1 MADEVVIIGAG
12 LAGLSAAVELTSRG
26 VEVIVLEASS
36 RPGGKLDGYRDAD
49 GDPVEHGM
57 HGFWT
62 QYRNL
67 FDVVR
72 RAGIPDSVFSEPVR
86 TSYLH
91 EDGRVSS
98 LKSGPVALPSPLFLL
113 REMSGM
119 SGLGPVDML
128 SGAAVFAPAFGFD
141 HARDYARYDDV
152 SLLAYLRRR
161 GATKALH
168 RVAIEPLARSLGF
181 TDAGHLSAAAFLS
194 ALSFYVVA
202 REHDID
208 MRVAT
213 GNPAET
219 IIDPMVDY
227 INSHGGD
234 VRFGQRVTRLE
245 TDGDDD
251 RIHAAIV
258 GSSVAPSELRVPTA
272 LLSSGLPLREEAP
285 DGTAVMVRLVGG
297 VATAYSARCTHMGGP
312 VDYRAAPRDDLYCPW
327 HGGTFDL
334 EGRVVAGPPTID
346 LPELPARVEGDDV
359 VITLGGESESE
370 VEGAAFILATEV
382 EGARGI
388 VGATEELVERP
399 EYRSILD
406 LESTS
411 SVVVRMWLDRDM
423 PEELV
428 AAVLTRPEVVDVF
441 FVISRMQDELRS
453 VPGSV
458 VEAHCY
464 VVDDRMGLSDDEW
477 IDVVT
482 DELGARIPA
491 LRVAT
496 VEKAHVSRHVG
507 DFTLFSAGS
516 DAYRPGV
523 RGGMT
528 NLFLAGDW
536 LRTSEP
542 YWYMERAAATG
553 REAAAAILEGMGVGA
568 PEVIPPKSAPAFIR
582 LARGVSGAGQRLGAL
597 ARSLLG
603 VERP

>member
-26 VEVIVLEASS
+26 VEVIALEASS

-98 LKSGPVALPSPLFLL
+98 LKSGPVSLPSPLFLL

-128 SGAAVFAPAFGFD
+128 SAAAVFAPAFGFD
-141 HARDYARYDDV
+141 HARDYARFDDV

-227 INSHGGD
+227 INSHGGE

-251 RIHAAIV
+251 RIHAAVV
-258 GSSVAPSELRVPTA
+258 GSTIAPSELRVPTA
-272 LLSSGLPLREEAP
+272 LLSSGLPTREEAP
-285 DGTAVMVRLVGG
+285 DGSAVIVRLVGG
-297 VATAYSARCTHMGGP
+297 VPTALSARCTHMGGP
-312 VDYRAAPRDDLYCPW
+312 VDYRSAEADLYCPW
-327 HGGTFDL
+327 HGGVYDVDGL
-334 EGRVVAGPPTID
+334 VVAGPPPTA
-346 LPELPARVEGDDV
+346 LPSLPARLDGDDV
-359 VITLGGESESE
+359 VITLGGASESE

-382 EGARGI
+382 AGAREI
-388 VGATEELVERP
+388 VAASDELRERP
-399 EYRSILD
+399 QYRQVLD
-406 LESTS
+406 LETTS

-441 FVISRMQDELRS
+441 FVVSRMQDELRS

-464 VVDDRMGLSDDEW
+464 VVDDRMHLTDDEW
-477 IDVVT
+477 VDLVT

-491 LRVAT
+491 VRVAT
-496 VEKAHVSRHVG
+496 VEKAHVSRHLG
-507 DFTLFSAGS
+507 DFTLFSPGS
-516 DAYRPGV
+516 DDYRPGV
-523 RGGMT
+523 RGPMT

-542 YWYMERAAATG
+542 HWYMERAVATG
-553 REAAAAILEGMGVGA
+553 REAAAAILEGMGLGA
-568 PEVIPPKSAPAFIR
+568 PEIIPAKSAPVFIR
-582 LARGVSGAGQRLGAL
+582 LARGVSGAGQKLDGFV
-597 ARSLLG
+597 RSLLG

>member
-72 RAGIPDSVFSEPVR
+72 RAGVPDSVFTEPVG

-91 EDGRVSS
+91 EDGRITT
-98 LKSGPVALPSPLFLL
+98 LKTGPVPLPSPLFLL

-119 SGLGPVDML
+119 AGLGPLDML
-128 SGAAVFAPAFGFD
+128 SGAAVFAPAFSFD
-141 HARDYARYDDV
+141 HARDYARFDDV

-161 GATKALH
+161 GATKAFH

-208 MRVAT
+208 MRVCT
-213 GNPAET
+213 GNPAEK

-227 INSHGGD
+227 VRAHGGE
-234 VRFGQRVTRLE
+234 VRYGQRVTRFE
-245 TDGDDD
+245 FEGDDD
-251 RIHAAIV
+251 RIHSAIV
-258 GSSVAPSELRVPTA
+258 GSSLAPSELRVPTA
-272 LLSSGLPLREEAP
+272 LLSSGLPVREEAP
-285 DGTAVMVRLVGG
+285 DGTAVVVRLVAG

-312 VDYRAAPRDDLYCPW
+312 VDYRAASNDLYCPW
-327 HGGTFDL
+327 HGGVFDL
-334 EGRVVAGPPTID
+334 DGHIVAGPPTTD
-346 LPELPARVEGDDV
+346 LPELPTRIEGDDV

-370 VEGAAFILATEV
+370 VEGSAFILATEV

-388 VGATEELVERP
+388 VGATEQLHERE
-399 EYRSILD
+399 EYRLILD

-411 SVVVRMWLDRDM
+411 SVVVRLWLDRDM
-423 PEELV
+423 PEGLV
-428 AAVLTRPEVVDVF
+428 AAVLTRPELVDVV
-441 FVISRMQDELRS
+441 FVVSRMQDELRS

-464 VVDDRMGLSDDEW
+464 VVDDRMHLSDDGW
-477 IDVVT
+477 VDAVT
-482 DELGARIPA
+482 DELGARIPE
-491 LRVAT
+491 LRIAS
-496 VEKAHVSRHVG
+496 VEKFHVSRHVG
-507 DFTLFSAGS
+507 DFTLFSPGS
-516 DAYRPGV
+516 EGYRPGV
-523 RGGMT
+523 RGSIT
-528 NLFLAGDW
+528 NLLLAGDW
-536 LRTSEP
+536 LRSDQP
-542 YWYMERAAATG
+542 HWYMERSAATG
-553 REAAAAILEGMGVGA
+553 RAAAAAVLSGMGLGA
-568 PEVIPPKSAPAFIR
+568 PQVIPAKAPPAFIR
-582 LARGVSGAGQRLGAL
+582 LARGVSGAGQKFAAVTRA
-597 ARSLLG
+597 LLG